1 MELCDAMFWN
11 EKPGEIFGCGTSKD
25 TKDGGVNFQL
35 TGKAVRWIAVKG
47 GNDDWAIYFDYQAPS
62 IEYLKRY
69 GYKLS
74 VENVPNLIKVSDAVL
89 ARYRK

>member
-1 MELCDAMFWN
+1 MELLVAMFGT
-11 EKPGEIFGCGTSKD
+11 KAGEIFGCGTSKRYKRRGS
-25 TKDGGVNFQL
+25 TQL
-35 TGKAVRWIAVKG
+35 TSKAVRWIAVKG